1 MAREYA
7 RYLTKTH
14 RDDDWHRLTSL
25 QHDAYMALTSCEDIT
40 WAGVVPYA
48 PSRFVGF
55 SADMANEKKVEKT
68 WAELAERGYLVI
80 DKRAGELLIRTF
92 VKHDN
97 VIAKPNLTKAMIA
110 AYNRVRSQAITQAIN
125 RELAK
130 LYRDAPTLAGWKQIE
145 ERLPELFAE
154 LFLEPLGA

>member
-14 RDDDWHRLTSL
+14 RDDDWRRLTSL

-40 WAGVVPYA
+40 WAGVVTYA

-97 VIAKPNLTKAMIA
+97 VIAKPNLTRAFCT
-110 AYNRVRSQAITQAIN
+110 AYEKVRSDVIRRAIDA
-125 RELAK
+125 ELGK
-130 LYRDAPTLAGWKQIE
+130 LYEAAPDLSGWGPIS
-145 ERLPELFAE
+145 ERLPDLFDELQTQQI
-154 LFLEPLGA
+154 GA